1 MSEQARGILQAVG
14 RRLDDTRDLLDAAME
29 QATALERSLR
39 DHEDTV
45 NDLHGDAAKIL
56 LDPNSSRSTLRA
68 VQAGAQQLTE
78 QLRHSTHAAA
88 TIHDKLEAAGQHL
101 RHTDRLIGA
110 LGAASTD
117 PAHATGVAILSSRAE
132 RLTTLVEIAKP
143 LADRARQQ
151 LGYAHDA
158 LEHGVT
164 SSTEPGRDQLQTFW
178 SLDRGVFDTA
188 RELARARTSTRDGAE
203 LTEHA
208 IHSGALTGA
217 HARSMLR
224 PHLRPATSPTGDGLS
239 GPTI

>member
-1 MSEQARGILQAVG
+1 
-14 RRLDDTRDLLDAAME
+14 
-29 QATALERSLR
+29 
-39 DHEDTV
+39 
-45 NDLHGDAAKIL
+45 
-56 LDPNSSRSTLRA
+56 
-68 VQAGAQQLTE
+68 
-78 QLRHSTHAAA
+78 
-88 TIHDKLEAAGQHL
+88 
-101 RHTDRLIGA
+101 
-110 LGAASTD
+110 
-117 PAHATGVAILSSRAE
+117 VAILSSRAE

-164 SSTEPGRDQLQTFW
+164 SSTEPGRDQLQMFW

-188 RELARARTSTRDGAE
+188 RELARARNSTRDGAE